1 MKLTFVGGAS
11 TVTGSC
17 YYIEVN
23 KLKFLVEC
31 GMHQGNGS
39 ERLDQRPLPF
49 KPEELDFIFV
59 THAHIDHSGLLPKAA
74 KDGFK
79 GKIISTKAT
88 KDLLEPM
95 LRDSASIQES
105 DTEWLTRRAMR
116 TGGVPTAPLYTTED
130 VEAVL
135 PLFDVHEYNTVYRLG
150 PGVRFRLL
158 DAGHIL
164 GSASLEL
171 WYQDSAN
178 EKKIVFSGD
187 IGKKGSP
194 IIKDPSA
201 PEAADFV
208 VMESTYGNRSHKP
221 LQESI
226 NELASAIKTTF
237 KRGGNVY
244 IPSFAVGR
252 TQDILYILNNLVR
265 EGRLFRFDV
274 WLDSPLAEEVT
285 KVYVAHPECFDEEAR
300 RFFTTR
306 QTDSSIRL
314 HFVRTVEES
323 MKLNRLKSGNIIIA
337 GSGMCEGGRIK
348 HHLKHN
354 LWRSECSVIFV
365 GYQAA
370 GTLGRKIVD
379 GAKIV
384 KVLGEDILVRAS
396 IHTVNGFSAHAGQE
410 GLLEWVSSLEGTP
423 TVFIVH
429 GEEEAADSLGKLLSG
444 KYGYITHRPVDGETV
459 EI

>member
-1 MKLTFVGGAS
+1 VKLTFVGGAS

>member
-1 MKLTFVGGAS
+1 VKLTFVGGAS

-31 GMHQGNGS
+31 GMHQGNGD
-39 ERLDQRPLPF
+39 ERLDLKPRPY

-59 THAHIDHSGLLPKAA
+59 THAHIDHSGLLPMAA
-74 KDGFK
+74 KDGFR
-79 GKIISTKAT
+79 GKVISTRAT
-88 KDLLEPM
+88 RDLLDPM
-95 LRDSASIQES
+95 LRDSAAIQES
-105 DTEWLTRRAMR
+105 DSEWLTRRAMR
-116 TGGVPTAPLYTTED
+116 TGGAPMNPLYTTAD

-135 PLFDVHEYNTVYRLG
+135 PLFDIHEYDTVYRLG
-150 PGVRFRLL
+150 SGVRFRLL

-164 GSASLEL
+164 GSASLEI
-171 WYQDSAN
+171 WYQDSAQ

-201 PEAADFV
+201 PDVADFV

-226 NELASAIKTTF
+226 NELASAIKSTF

-274 WLDSPLAEEVT
+274 WLDSPLAEAVT
-285 KVYVAHPECFDEEAR
+285 KIYVAHPECFDEEAR

-306 QTDSSIRL
+306 ETNSSIRL
-314 HFVRTVEES
+314 HFVKTAEES

-354 LWRSECSVIFV
+354 LWRAECSVIFV

-379 GAKIV
+379 GAKNVRI
-384 KVLGEDILVRAS
+384 LGEDILVKAT
-396 IHTVNGFSAHAGQE
+396 IHTVNGFSAHAGRE
-410 GLLEWVSSLEGTP
+410 ELLEWVSAFENTP
-423 TVFIVH
+423 TIFIVH
-429 GEEEAADSLGKLLSG
+429 GEDEAAESFSKLLAE

-459 EI
+459 DI